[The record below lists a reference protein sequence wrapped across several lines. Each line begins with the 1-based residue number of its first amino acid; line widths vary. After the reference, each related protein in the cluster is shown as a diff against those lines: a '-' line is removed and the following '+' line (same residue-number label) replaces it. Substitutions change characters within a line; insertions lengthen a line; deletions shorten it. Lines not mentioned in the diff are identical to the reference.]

1 MGAGQGTGG
10 GRLKHILGLDANMVG
25 EIMDLVGGGGGGDT
39 QHTNVRAVAS
49 VCVWIQN
56 KSMYV

>member
-10 GRLKHILGLDANMVG
+10 GRLEHILGLVANMVS
-25 EIMDLVGGGGGGDT
+25 EIMDLVRGGGGGDT
-39 QHTNVRAVAS
+39 QHTHVRAVAS
-49 VCVWIQN
+49 VRVWSQN